1 MKKALSAVV
10 SAVVSAIVPFLMSCW
25 AFAASKE
32 MEGAAE
38 APAEMVDV
46 IYVVVFGIL
55 FIGMIVGFFAYFWW
69 VESQKKKKGAG
80 GE

>member
-10 SAVVSAIVPFLMSCW
+10 SAIVPFFMSCW

-32 MEGAAE
+32 MEGAAD

-46 IYVVVFGIL
+46 IYVVVFGVL

-69 VESQKKKKGAG
+69 VESQKKKKAAG